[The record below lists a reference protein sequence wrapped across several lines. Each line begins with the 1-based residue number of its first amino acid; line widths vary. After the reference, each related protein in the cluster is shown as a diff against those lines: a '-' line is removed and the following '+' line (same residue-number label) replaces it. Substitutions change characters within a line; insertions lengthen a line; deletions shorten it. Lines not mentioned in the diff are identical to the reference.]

1 MWVRLSPPLRTMEVL
16 IVGSERHLGSGKVL
30 LDGAVDM
37 HVHYGPEPL
46 TDLATGQHH
55 SVDPLT
61 AVEDAETMGFGAVVL
76 KPHEFPSTVIAA
88 AAERRAKGVR
98 VFGGICCDFPVGGLN
113 PEAVEVALR
122 SGARIVWLPTFSSR
136 TTSYARM
143 MRMWGH
149 NRGIS
154 LLTGEGHLTPVVREI
169 MDLVV
174 EYDALLASGHIAHDE
189 QFAVAEAFGRTGRLI
204 VTHAMQSAAG
214 GGAGP
219 GLSPQ
224 QCARLVELGA
234 TLEFSARMCMGMP
247 EEEDK
252 VASTITAI
260 GADHVVLSSDYGWN
274 QNMPDPGPG
283 LRSYI
288 DRLWELGIAEKLLRT
303 MAVTNPSRLL
313 KIGQD

>member
-1 MWVRLSPPLRTMEVL
+1 MN
-16 IVGSERHLGSGKVL
+16 ERNLGSGKVL

-55 SVDPLT
+55 SIDPLD
-61 AVEDAETMGFGAVVL
+61 AVEDAESMGFGAVVL
-76 KPHEFPSTVIAA
+76 KPHEFPSTVLAA
-88 AAERRAKGVR
+88 AAEGRAKSIR
-98 VFGGICCDFPVGGLN
+98 VFSGICCDFPVGGLN

-136 TTSYARM
+136 STSSERM

-154 LLTGEGHLTPVVREI
+154 LLDAEGHLIGAVREI

-174 EYDALLASGHIAHDE
+174 QYDALLASGHITHPE
-189 QFAVAEAFGRTGRLI
+189 QFAVAEAFGNTGRLV
-204 VTHAMQSAAG
+204 VTHAMQSAAD

-219 GLSPQ
+219 GLSPE
-224 QCARLVELGA
+224 QCARLAELGA

-252 VASTITAI
+252 VATTIAAI
-260 GADHVVLSSDYGWN
+260 GADHVVLSSDYGWS
-274 QNMPDPGPG
+274 QHMPNPGPG
-283 LRSYI
+283 LRNYI
-288 DRLWELGIAEKLLRT
+288 DRLWELGVDEQLLRT
-303 MAVTNPSRLL
+303 MVVTNPSRLL
-313 KIGQD
+313 RLDPR